1 MSFAQPYWQIRLDRY
16 IGGMDKERSNP
27 AKSTDQRPLVCI
39 LAYDGLCMFEFG
51 IALELFALPR
61 PEFPDWYRHKVVA
74 AEPGPLHAT
83 GGIAI
88 AAEHDLS
95 ALRDAHLVLVPG
107 WRGYDTPVPDD
118 LCEALQ
124 QAHDNGARIASICSG
139 VFVLAAAGLLDGQIA
154 TTHWRYTDALA
165 ARFPQI
171 DVRPDVLFIDNG
183 SVLTSAGSAAGIDLC
198 LHVVRQDYGAAR
210 ANAVAKRLV
219 MAPMREGGQSQFIP
233 APVPPE
239 RGGQISKL
247 LDTVRG
253 QLDRPWSVADMAAQA
268 GMTERTLLRRMA
280 ETTGESPQK
289 WLARQRVAL
298 AADLLETTDLSLE
311 DLSYTA
317 GFASQ
322 ETFRR
327 VFRTIKGITPS
338 HHRKSFRGAMRQSA

>member
-1 MSFAQPYWQIRLDRY
+1 
-16 IGGMDKERSNP
+16 MDKEQSDT
-27 AKSTDQRPLVCI
+27 AKVTDPRPLVCI

-51 IALELFALPR
+51 IGLELFALPR

-74 AEPGPLHAT
+74 AKAGPLHAT

-95 ALRDAHLVLVPG
+95 ALREASLILVPG
-107 WRGYDTPVPDD
+107 WRGVDTPVPND
-118 LCEALQ
+118 LCAALRV
-124 QAHDNGARIASICSG
+124 AHENGARIASICSG
-139 VFVLAAAGLLDGQIA
+139 VFVLAAAGLLDGKTA

-171 DVRPDVLFIDNG
+171 EVRPDVLFIDNG
-183 SVLTSAGSAAGIDLC
+183 AVLTSAGSAAGIDLC
-198 LHVVRQDYGAAR
+198 LHVIRQDFGAAR

-239 RGGQISKL
+239 RSGQIAKL
-247 LDTVRG
+247 MDAVRAD
-253 QLDRPWSVADMAAQA
+253 LDRAWSVADMASHA
-268 GMTERTLLRRMA
+268 GLSERTLLRRMS
-280 ETTGESPQK
+280 ETTGETPQK

-298 AADLLETTDLSLE
+298 AADLLETTEIGFDDLAH
-311 DLSYTA
+311 TC
-317 GFASQ
+317 GFGSQ

-327 VFRTIKGITPS
+327 VFRTIRGISPS
-338 HHRKSFRGAMRQSA
+338 QHRKNFRTALPRSA

>member
-1 MSFAQPYWQIRLDRY
+1 
-16 IGGMDKERSNP
+16 MDKEQSNP
-27 AKSTDQRPLVCI
+27 AKSHDTRPLACI

-51 IALELFALPR
+51 ISLEVFALPR

-95 ALRDAHLVLVPG
+95 ALRDASIILVPG
-107 WRGYDTPVPDD
+107 WRGIDTPVPDD
-118 LCEALQ
+118 LCAALQ
-124 QAHDNGARIASICSG
+124 EAHRNGARIASICSG
-139 VFVLAAAGLLDGQIA
+139 VFVLAAAGLLDGALA
-154 TTHWRYTDALA
+154 TTHWRYTEALA
-165 ARFPQI
+165 ERYPQI

-183 SVLTSAGSAAGIDLC
+183 TVLTSAGSAAGIDLC
-198 LHVVRQDYGAAR
+198 LHVVRQDFGAAR

-239 RGGQISKL
+239 RGGQIAQL
-247 LDTVRG
+247 LDVVRG
-253 QLDRPWSVADMAAQA
+253 QLDKPWSISDMAEHA
-268 GMTERTLLRRMA
+268 GLSERTLLRRMS
-280 ETTGESPQK
+280 EVTGETPQK

-298 AADLLETTDLSLE
+298 AADLLETTELSMDDLSQ
-311 DLSYTA
+311 TA
-317 GFASQ
+317 GFASL

-327 VFRTIKGITPS
+327 VFRTIRGITPS
-338 HHRKSFRGAMRQSA
+338 QHRKSFGLAARRIA